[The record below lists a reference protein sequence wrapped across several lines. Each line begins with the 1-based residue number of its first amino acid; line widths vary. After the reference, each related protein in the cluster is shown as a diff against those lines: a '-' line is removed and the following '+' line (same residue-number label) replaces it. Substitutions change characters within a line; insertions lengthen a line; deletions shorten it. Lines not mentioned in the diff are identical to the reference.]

1 MAISAKLQFGD
12 NECGHYSSEYPVL
25 GYECHFSRHYE
36 ISCPD
41 SDPRCDSIMI
51 VVVTPGRENTELLQ
65 WYVNQSCMSGR
76 ILLDTS
82 DMVDGGGDS
91 TSREI
96 RFEDAKCFA
105 IEEDYD
111 NTVSRLRV
119 LKIEIMA
126 ENMEIDSVK
135 FNL

>member
-1 MAISAKLQFGD
+1 
-12 NECGHYSSEYPVL
+12 
-25 GYECHFSRHYE
+25 
-36 ISCPD
+36 
-41 SDPRCDSIMI
+41 
-51 VVVTPGRENTELLQ
+51 
-65 WYVNQSCMSGR
+65 MSGR